1 MIMRELSDCNLNILA
16 MSCCLPPPHPEYNVE
31 NRHCMGGGG
40 RRWAREVVF
49 ASLASG
55 TDAKVPK
62 APKVQICFKTF
73 VHDCSLLEPY
83 WPSVVFVGPHC
94 DWSVLP

>member
-1 MIMRELSDCNLNILA
+1 MTAIKIFWPCVAVSPLPTLSTMLKIDI
-16 MSCCLPPPHPEYNVE
+16 VW
-31 NRHCMGGGG
+31 GGGG